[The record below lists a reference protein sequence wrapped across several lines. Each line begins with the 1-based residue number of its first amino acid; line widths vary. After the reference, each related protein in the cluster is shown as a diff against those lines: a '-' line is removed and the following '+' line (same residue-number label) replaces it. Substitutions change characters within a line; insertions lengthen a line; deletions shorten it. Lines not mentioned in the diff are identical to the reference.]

1 MADTDNEISK
11 TLLQMS
17 EVTSRLKRLQQS
29 LDEQNAAMQQQNKL
43 ISTAEMEITK
53 NNVLVQRKQTQVD
66 QLNKKIDITTSRLGG
81 VCILF
86 GWMILS

>member
-17 EVTSRLKRLQQS
+17 EATSRLKRLQQS

-53 NNVLVQRKQTQVD
+53 NNVLVQRKQPQVD
-66 QLNKKIDITTSRLGG
+66 QLNKKIDLTTSRLGG
-81 VCILF
+81 VSCCF
-86 GWMILS
+86 SGS